1 MFTYLAYAHVS
12 YLGSTALFEGL
23 FFDSFKKCLCYI
35 HNTYVTFIWMVYYL
49 WYMLVVLL

>member
-23 FFDSFKKCLCYI
+23 FY
-35 HNTYVTFIWMVYYL
+35 
-49 WYMLVVLL
+49 